1 MMLLS
6 TYLAEVTGQLWIF
19 GVLGQLWALPFL
31 AYMYAEDINA
41 LNKWTAFAI
50 MTVLLA
56 YPNVHAIQVG
66 WNSRNSNS
74 VRSRTVS
81 AALYNMAVQ
90 TGGIIASNIYRE
102 GKP

>member
-1 MMLLS
+1 LTLSLRELGFGTFTTNLLVVPSKVGHIAMMLLF

-56 YPNVHAIQVG
+56 YSNVHAI
-66 WNSRNSNS
+66 
-74 VRSRTVS
+74 
-81 AALYNMAVQ
+81 
-90 TGGIIASNIYRE
+90 
-102 GKP
+102 